1 MMPLA
6 IWKARIANLPAQLLF
21 WKFPIDSRSVFHTTE
36 LSFAFTN
43 LKPVIPGHV
52 LVSPIRVVDR
62 LSDLSTEEVA
72 DLFVCARFV
81 GDVLLKT
88 HPHAD
93 SLTFTVQDGSS
104 AGQSVKHVHVHVMPR
119 WSTDRF
125 NRSTIGNDS
134 VYEEI
139 NQVEVEMGHALP
151 KVDES
156 VSEPDRCRDDMV
168 AEAAVLRV
176 AIERAL
182 SRFDE
187 SLVT

>member
-1 MMPLA
+1 MSPLA
-6 IWKARIANLPAQLLF
+6 IWKARIANLPAQLSF

-62 LSDLSTEEVA
+62 LSDLSTDEVA

-81 GDVLLKT
+81 GDVILKT

-119 WSTDRF
+119 WPTDRF
-125 NRSTIGNDS
+125 NESVIGNDS

-139 NQVEVEMGHALP
+139 NQAEVKMGQALP

-156 VSEPDRCRDDMV
+156 VLEPDRSRDDMI
-168 AEAAVLRV
+168 AEATSLRV
-176 AIERAL
+176 AIERVL
-182 SRFDE
+182 RDTEE
-187 SLVT
+187 SVVT